1 MFEGMFKEEDNKL
14 TENGEGDVAGD
25 ASVADIEFERRRREM
40 EEINTVS
47 GSIVAD
53 EEFESTRRNTSLLT
67 SLRIGDYFKNSFSI
81 EESENP
87 TT

>member
-47 GSIVAD
+47 GSVVAH
-53 EEFESTRRNTSLLT
+53 
-67 SLRIGDYFKNSFSI
+67 
-81 EESENP
+81 
-87 TT
+87 